1 MNKDAEN
8 TSRIENDPAKVRW
21 RASRIENS
29 FAGLRLMAL
38 RIENGPARTGLKVS
52 RNENATA
59 EFRVGIFSVEN
70 SSTAFRP
77 KASRGHD
84 KAAGSAVEAAAPQ
97 RPLESFPTFVPVD
110 QHDSP
115 HLSKQMRGAYTVAN
129 RPFSFLKDAHSNNLR
144 KKQSGGKRN
153 D

>member
-1 MNKDAEN
+1 MGKIRLMP
-8 TSRIENDPAKVRW
+8 SLIENGFAEVWLK
-21 RASRIENS
+21 ASRIGNGATVVWLMPS
-29 FAGLRLMAL
+29 QIGNGATVVRLMPSQIGNEATEV
-38 RIENGPARTGLKVS
+38 RARGSHVQNGF
-52 RNENATA
+52 A
-59 EFRVGIFSVEN
+59 E
-70 SSTAFRP
+70 
-77 KASRGHD
+77 ASRGHD
-84 KAAGSAVEAAAPQ
+84 RAAGSAVEAAAPQ

-115 HLSKQMRGAYTVAN
+115 HLSKRTRGAYTVAN

>member
-1 MNKDAEN
+1 MDKIRLMP
-8 TSRIENDPAKVRW
+8 SLIENG
-21 RASRIENS
+21 
-29 FAGLRLMAL
+29 FAEVWLKAL
-38 RIENGPARTGLKVS
+38 RIGNGGTAVRLMPLRIGNGGTAVWLMPLQIENGTTEVRARGSHVQ
-52 RNENATA
+52 NGFA
-59 EFRVGIFSVEN
+59 E
-70 SSTAFRP
+70 
-77 KASRGHD
+77 ASRGHD
-84 KAAGSAVEAAAPQ
+84 RPAGSAVEAAAPQ

-115 HLSKQMRGAYTVAN
+115 HLSKQMGGAYTVAN

>member
-1 MNKDAEN
+1 MVDAFADWKWGHRGSVDAFTNRKWGYSGLVDAFADWKWGHGGSGERFAC
-8 TSRIENDPAKVRW
+8 SKWLRGGFGEG
-21 RASRIENS
+21 
-29 FAGLRLMAL
+29 FAGARQSR
-38 RIENGPARTGLKVS
+38 RIGRGS
-52 RNENATA
+52 RRAT
-59 EFRVGIFSVEN
+59 
-70 SSTAFRP
+70 
-77 KASRGHD
+77 KA
-84 KAAGSAVEAAAPQ
+84 

-115 HLSKQMRGAYTVAN
+115 HLSKRTRGAYTVAN

>member
-1 MNKDAEN
+1 MP
-8 TSRIENDPAKVRW
+8 SRIGNGGTAVWLMP
-21 RASRIENS
+21 SQIENE
-29 FAGLRLMAL
+29 AAEVRARGLHVQ
-38 RIENGPARTGLKVS
+38 NGA
-52 RNENATA
+52 A
-59 EFRVGIFSVEN
+59 E
-70 SSTAFRP
+70 
-77 KASRGHD
+77 ASRGHD
-84 KAAGSAVEAAAPQ
+84 RAAGSAVEAAAPQ